1 MKQKQILFLV
11 ILFLSFSKNV
21 FSAENEKP
29 QENLTKEEK
38 ILTLEDCVSLAKEN
52 NLSIKVEQN
61 TLNDL
66 KRKNETS
73 WNSVSPS
80 IKGEASFLDDF
91 SKNTESFSVSGSLGL
106 TLSTNLY
113 STIKGAKLNYENG
126 LLTYNQAV
134 KQIEMSVWKTFYG
147 LIYKTEYLSF
157 QSQNLLT
164 AKKNYE
170 QNLEKFKNGKISEL
184 DVMTSRVNYEQ
195 KKPTVEEA
203 RIGLV
208 NDMELFKQIIGV
220 PFDEE
225 IKLSGSLDSFL
236 ELKNVKLPPKEN
248 PAPNVQAAQFA
259 LQIAENNLLADRFSA
274 YGPVISGSYKY
285 GQSLNID
292 NSLWNETNSLTVAVS
307 IPLDGYLPWS
317 QGAVAINSKKQA
329 VDSARLKLEDA
340 EKSIRVNTENALRK
354 INQIISM
361 LEVSKETVA
370 LAKKTYEMTE
380 TAYNYGK
387 TDFLTLQNAS
397 DNVLNAEVSL
407 KNQAK
412 TLMETLLDTEYLLG
426 LEFGTILKL
435 STE

>member
-1 MKQKQILFLV
+1 MKLKQILFLF
-11 ILFLSFSKNV
+11 ILFSVFSWNV
-21 FSAENEKP
+21 FSAENDELSK
-29 QENLTKEEK
+29 EK
-38 ILTLEDCVSLAKEN
+38 ILTLEECISLAKEN
-52 NLSIKVEQN
+52 NLSIKVHKN

-80 IKGEASFLDDF
+80 IKGDAAFQDDF
-91 SKNTESFSVSGSLGL
+91 TNKTESFAISGSLGL

-134 KQIEMSVWKTFYG
+134 KQIEMSVWKTFYD
-147 LIYKTEYLSF
+147 LIYKTEYFSF

-184 DVMTSRVNYEQ
+184 DVMSSRVSYEQ
-195 KKPTVEEA
+195 KKPVLEEA
-203 RIGLV
+203 RIDLT
-208 NDMELFKQIIGV
+208 NNLELFKNIIGV
-220 PFDEE
+220 DFDDE
-225 IKLSGSLDSFL
+225 IKLDGSLDFLL
-236 ELKNVKLPPKEN
+236 ELKDIKLPPKEN
-248 PAPNVQAAQFA
+248 PSPDVQAAKFA
-259 LQIAENNLLADRFSA
+259 VEIAENNLLAQRFSS
-274 YGPVISGSYKY
+274 YSPVITGTYKY
-285 GQSLNID
+285 GQTLNID
-292 NSLWNETNSLTVAVS
+292 NSLWNETSSLSVGVS
-307 IPLDGYLPWS
+307 IPLDSYLPWS
-317 QGAVAINSKKQA
+317 SSAVSINSKKESLE
-329 VDSARLKLEDA
+329 SAKLNLEDA
-340 EKSIRVNTENALRK
+340 ENSIRVNTENALRK

>member
-1 MKQKQILFLV
+1 MKLKQILFLF
-11 ILFLSFSKNV
+11 ILFSVFSWNV
-21 FSAENEKP
+21 FSAENGELSK
-29 QENLTKEEK
+29 EK
-38 ILTLEDCVSLAKEN
+38 ILTLEECISLAKEN
-52 NLSIKVEQN
+52 NLSIKVHKN

-80 IKGEASFLDDF
+80 IKGDAAFQDDF
-91 SKNTESFSVSGSLGL
+91 INKTESFAISGSLGL
-106 TLSTNLY
+106 TLSTYLY

-134 KQIEMSVWKTFYG
+134 KQIEMSVWKTFYD
-147 LIYKTEYLSF
+147 LIYKTEYFSF

-184 DVMTSRVNYEQ
+184 DVMSSRVSYEQ
-195 KKPTVEEA
+195 KKPVLEEA
-203 RIGLV
+203 RIDLT
-208 NDMELFKQIIGV
+208 NNLELFKNIIGV
-220 PFDEE
+220 DFDDE
-225 IKLSGSLDSFL
+225 IKLDGSLDFLL
-236 ELKNVKLPPKEN
+236 ELKDIKLPPKEN
-248 PAPNVQAAQFA
+248 PSPDVQAAKFA
-259 LQIAENNLLADRFSA
+259 VEIAENNLLAQRFSS
-274 YGPVISGSYKY
+274 YSPVITGTYKY
-285 GQSLNID
+285 GQALNID
-292 NSLWNETNSLTVAVS
+292 NSLWNETSSLSVGVS
-307 IPLDGYLPWS
+307 IPLDSYLPWS
-317 QGAVAINSKKQA
+317 SSAVSINSKKESLE
-329 VDSARLKLEDA
+329 SAKLNLEDA

>member
-1 MKQKQILFLV
+1 MKLKQILFLF
-11 ILFLSFSKNV
+11 ILFSWNV
-21 FSAENEKP
+21 FSAENDELSK
-29 QENLTKEEK
+29 EK
-38 ILTLEDCVSLAKEN
+38 ILTLEECISLAKEN
-52 NLSIKVEQN
+52 NLSIKVHKN

-80 IKGEASFLDDF
+80 IKGDAAFQDDF
-91 SKNTESFSVSGSLGL
+91 TNKTTESFSISGSLGL

-134 KQIEMSVWKTFYG
+134 KQIEMSVWKTFYD
-147 LIYKTEYLSF
+147 LIYKTEYFSF

-184 DVMTSRVNYEQ
+184 DVMSSRVSYEQ
-195 KKPTVEEA
+195 KKPVLEEA
-203 RIGLV
+203 RIDLT
-208 NDMELFKQIIGV
+208 NNLELFKNIIGV
-220 PFDEE
+220 DFDDE
-225 IKLSGSLDSFL
+225 IKLDGSLDFLL
-236 ELKNVKLPPKEN
+236 ELKDIKLPPKEN
-248 PAPNVQAAQFA
+248 PSPDVQAAKFA
-259 LQIAENNLLADRFSA
+259 VEIAENNLLAQRFSS
-274 YGPVISGSYKY
+274 YSPVITGTYKY
-285 GQSLNID
+285 GQTLNID
-292 NSLWNETNSLTVAVS
+292 NSLWNETSSLSVGVS
-307 IPLDGYLPWS
+307 IPLDSYLPWS
-317 QGAVAINSKKQA
+317 SSAVSINSKKESLE
-329 VDSARLKLEDA
+329 SAKLNLEDA

>member
-1 MKQKQILFLV
+1 MKLKQILFLF
-11 ILFLSFSKNV
+11 ILFSVFSWNV
-21 FSAENEKP
+21 FSAENGELSK
-29 QENLTKEEK
+29 EK
-38 ILTLEDCVSLAKEN
+38 ILTLEECISLAKEN
-52 NLSIKVEQN
+52 NLSIKVHKN

-80 IKGEASFLDDF
+80 IKGEAAFQDDF
-91 SKNTESFSVSGSLGL
+91 VNKTESFAISGSLGL

-126 LLTYNQAV
+126 LLTYNQAI
-134 KQIEMSVWKTFYG
+134 KQIEMSVWKTFYD
-147 LIYKTEYLSF
+147 LIYKTEYFSF

-184 DVMTSRVNYEQ
+184 DVMSSRVSYEQ
-195 KKPTVEEA
+195 KKPVLEEA
-203 RIGLV
+203 RIDLT
-208 NDMELFKQIIGV
+208 NNLELFKNIIGV
-220 PFDEE
+220 DFDDE
-225 IKLSGSLDSFL
+225 IKLDGSLDFLL
-236 ELKNVKLPPKEN
+236 ELKDIKLPPKEN
-248 PAPNVQAAQFA
+248 PSPDVQAAKFA
-259 LQIAENNLLADRFSA
+259 VEIAENNLLAQRFSS
-274 YGPVISGSYKY
+274 YSPVITGTYKY
-285 GQSLNID
+285 GQTLNID
-292 NSLWNETNSLTVAVS
+292 NSLWNETSSLSVGVS
-307 IPLDGYLPWS
+307 IPLDSYLPWS
-317 QGAVAINSKKQA
+317 SSAVSINSKKESLE
-329 VDSARLKLEDA
+329 SAKLNLEDA

>member
-1 MKQKQILFLV
+1 MKLKQILFLF
-11 ILFLSFSKNV
+11 ILFSIFSWNV
-21 FSAENEKP
+21 FSAENDELSK
-29 QENLTKEEK
+29 EK
-38 ILTLEDCVSLAKEN
+38 ILTLEECISLAKEN
-52 NLSIKVEQN
+52 NLSIKVQKN

-80 IKGEASFLDDF
+80 IKGDAAFQDDF
-91 SKNTESFSVSGSLGL
+91 TNKTESFAISGSLGL

-134 KQIEMSVWKTFYG
+134 KQIEMSVWKTFYD
-147 LIYKTEYLSF
+147 LIYKTEYFSF

-184 DVMTSRVNYEQ
+184 DVMSSRVSYEQ
-195 KKPTVEEA
+195 KKPVLEEA
-203 RIGLV
+203 RIDLT
-208 NDMELFKQIIGV
+208 NNLELFKNIIGV
-220 PFDEE
+220 DFDDE
-225 IKLSGSLDSFL
+225 IKLDGSLDFLL
-236 ELKNVKLPPKEN
+236 ELKDIKLPPKEN
-248 PAPNVQAAQFA
+248 PSPDVQAAKFA
-259 LQIAENNLLADRFSA
+259 VEIAENNLLAQRFSS
-274 YGPVISGSYKY
+274 YSPVITGTYKY
-285 GQSLNID
+285 GQTLNID
-292 NSLWNETNSLTVAVS
+292 NSLWNETSFLSVGVS
-307 IPLDGYLPWS
+307 IPLDSYLPWS
-317 QGAVAINSKKQA
+317 SSAVSINSKKESLE
-329 VDSARLKLEDA
+329 SAKLNLEDA

>member
-1 MKQKQILFLV
+1 MKLKQILFLF
-11 ILFLSFSKNV
+11 ILFSVFSWNV
-21 FSAENEKP
+21 FSAENDELSK
-29 QENLTKEEK
+29 EK
-38 ILTLEDCVSLAKEN
+38 ILTLEECISLAKEN
-52 NLSIKVEQN
+52 NLSIKVQKN

-80 IKGEASFLDDF
+80 IKGDAAFQDDF
-91 SKNTESFSVSGSLGL
+91 INKTESFAILGSLGL

-134 KQIEMSVWKTFYG
+134 KQIEMSVWKTFYD
-147 LIYKTEYLSF
+147 LIYKTEYFSF

-184 DVMTSRVNYEQ
+184 DVMSSRVSYEQ
-195 KKPTVEEA
+195 KKPVLEEA
-203 RIGLV
+203 RIDLT
-208 NDMELFKQIIGV
+208 NNLELFKNIIGV
-220 PFDEE
+220 DFDDE
-225 IKLSGSLDSFL
+225 IKLDGSLDFLL
-236 ELKNVKLPPKEN
+236 ELKDIKLPLKEN
-248 PAPNVQAAQFA
+248 PSPDVQAAKFA
-259 LQIAENNLLADRFSA
+259 VEIAENNLLAQRFSS
-274 YGPVISGSYKY
+274 YSPVITGTYKY
-285 GQSLNID
+285 GQALNID
-292 NSLWNETNSLTVAVS
+292 NSLWNETSSLSVGVS
-307 IPLDGYLPWS
+307 IPLDSYLPWS
-317 QGAVAINSKKQA
+317 SSAVSINSKKESLE
-329 VDSARLKLEDA
+329 SAKLNLEDA

>member
-1 MKQKQILFLV
+1 MKLKQILFLF
-11 ILFLSFSKNV
+11 ILFSVFSWNV
-21 FSAENEKP
+21 FSAENDELSK
-29 QENLTKEEK
+29 EK
-38 ILTLEDCVSLAKEN
+38 ILTLEECISLAKEN
-52 NLSIKVEQN
+52 NLSIKVQKN

-80 IKGEASFLDDF
+80 IKGDAAFQDDF
-91 SKNTESFSVSGSLGL
+91 VNKTESFAISGSLGL

-134 KQIEMSVWKTFYG
+134 KQIEMSVWKTFYD
-147 LIYKTEYLSF
+147 LIYKTEYFSF

-184 DVMTSRVNYEQ
+184 DVMSSRVSYEQ
-195 KKPTVEEA
+195 KKPVLEEA
-203 RIGLV
+203 RIDLT
-208 NDMELFKQIIGV
+208 NNLELFKNIIGV
-220 PFDEE
+220 DFDDE
-225 IKLSGSLDSFL
+225 IKLDGSLDFLL
-236 ELKNVKLPPKEN
+236 ELKDIKLPPKEN
-248 PAPNVQAAQFA
+248 PSPDVQAAKFA
-259 LQIAENNLLADRFSA
+259 VEIAENNLLAQRFSS
-274 YGPVISGSYKY
+274 YSPVITGTYKY
-285 GQSLNID
+285 GQALNID
-292 NSLWNETNSLTVAVS
+292 NSLWNETSSLSVGVS
-307 IPLDGYLPWS
+307 IPLDSYLPWS
-317 QGAVAINSKKQA
+317 SSAVSINSKKESLE
-329 VDSARLKLEDA
+329 SAKLNLEDA

>member
-1 MKQKQILFLV
+1 MKLKQILFLF
-11 ILFLSFSKNV
+11 ILFSVFSWNV
-21 FSAENEKP
+21 FSAENGELSK
-29 QENLTKEEK
+29 EK
-38 ILTLEDCVSLAKEN
+38 ILTLEECISLAKEN
-52 NLSIKVEQN
+52 NLSIKVQQN

-80 IKGEASFLDDF
+80 IKGEASFQDDF
-91 SKNTESFSVSGSLGL
+91 TNKTTESFSISGSLGL

-113 STIKGAKLNYENG
+113 STIKGANLNYENG

-134 KQIEMSVWKTFYG
+134 KQIEMSVWKTFYD
-147 LIYKTEYLSF
+147 LIYKTEYFSF

-184 DVMTSRVNYEQ
+184 DVMSSRVSYEQ
-195 KKPTVEEA
+195 KKPVLEEA
-203 RIGLV
+203 RIDLT
-208 NDMELFKQIIGV
+208 NNLELFKNIIGV
-220 PFDEE
+220 DFDDE
-225 IKLSGSLDSFL
+225 IKLDGSLDFLL
-236 ELKNVKLPPKEN
+236 ELKDIKLPPKEN
-248 PAPNVQAAQFA
+248 PSPDVQAAKFA
-259 LQIAENNLLADRFSA
+259 VEIAENNLLAQRFSS
-274 YGPVISGSYKY
+274 YSPVITGTYKY
-285 GQSLNID
+285 GQTLNID
-292 NSLWNETNSLTVAVS
+292 NSLWNETSSLSVGVS
-307 IPLDGYLPWS
+307 IPLDSYLPWS
-317 QGAVAINSKKQA
+317 SSAVSINSKKESLE
-329 VDSARLKLEDA
+329 SAKLNLEDA
-340 EKSIRVNTENALRK
+340 ENSIRVNTENALRK

>member
-1 MKQKQILFLV
+1 MKLNQILFLF
-11 ILFLSFSKNV
+11 ILFSVFSWNV
-21 FSAENEKP
+21 FSAENGELSK
-29 QENLTKEEK
+29 EK
-38 ILTLEDCVSLAKEN
+38 ILTLEECISLAKEN
-52 NLSIKVEQN
+52 NLSIKVQKN

-80 IKGEASFLDDF
+80 IKGDAAFQDDF
-91 SKNTESFSVSGSLGL
+91 TNKTESFSISGSLGL

-134 KQIEMSVWKTFYG
+134 KQIEMSVWKTFYD
-147 LIYKTEYLSF
+147 LIYKTEYFSF

-184 DVMTSRVNYEQ
+184 DVMSSRVSYEQ
-195 KKPTVEEA
+195 KKPVLEEA
-203 RIGLV
+203 RIDLT
-208 NDMELFKQIIGV
+208 NNLELFKNIIGV
-220 PFDEE
+220 DFDDE
-225 IKLSGSLDSFL
+225 IKLDGSLDFLL
-236 ELKNVKLPPKEN
+236 ELKDIKLPPKEN
-248 PAPNVQAAQFA
+248 PSPDVQAAKFA
-259 LQIAENNLLADRFSA
+259 VEIAENNLLAQRFSS
-274 YGPVISGSYKY
+274 YSPVITGTYKY
-285 GQSLNID
+285 GQTLNID
-292 NSLWNETNSLTVAVS
+292 NSLWNETSSLSVGVS
-307 IPLDGYLPWS
+307 IPLDSYLPWS
-317 QGAVAINSKKQA
+317 SSAVSINSKKESLE
-329 VDSARLKLEDA
+329 SAKLNLEDA

>member
-1 MKQKQILFLV
+1 MKLKQILFLF
-11 ILFLSFSKNV
+11 ILFSVFSWNV
-21 FSAENEKP
+21 FSAENDELSK
-29 QENLTKEEK
+29 EK
-38 ILTLEDCVSLAKEN
+38 ILTLEECISLAKEN
-52 NLSIKVEQN
+52 NLSIKVHKN

-80 IKGEASFLDDF
+80 IKGDAAFQDDF
-91 SKNTESFSVSGSLGL
+91 TNKTESFSISGSLGL

-134 KQIEMSVWKTFYG
+134 KQIEMSVWKTFYD
-147 LIYKTEYLSF
+147 LIYKTEYFSF

-170 QNLEKFKNGKISEL
+170 QNFEKFKNGKISEL
-184 DVMTSRVNYEQ
+184 DVMSSRVSYEQ
-195 KKPTVEEA
+195 KKPVLEEA
-203 RIGLV
+203 RIDLT
-208 NDMELFKQIIGV
+208 NNLELFKNIIGV
-220 PFDEE
+220 DFDDE
-225 IKLSGSLDSFL
+225 IKLDGSLDFLL
-236 ELKNVKLPPKEN
+236 ELKDIKLPPKEK
-248 PAPNVQAAQFA
+248 PSPDVQAAKFA
-259 LQIAENNLLADRFSA
+259 VEIAENNLLAQRFSS
-274 YGPVISGSYKY
+274 YSPVITGTYKY
-285 GQSLNID
+285 GQTLNID
-292 NSLWNETNSLTVAVS
+292 NSLWNETSSLSVGVS
-307 IPLDGYLPWS
+307 IPLDSYLPWS
-317 QGAVAINSKKQA
+317 SSAVSINSKKESLE
-329 VDSARLKLEDA
+329 SAKLNLEDA

>member
-1 MKQKQILFLV
+1 MKLKQILFLF
-11 ILFLSFSKNV
+11 ILFSVFSWNV
-21 FSAENEKP
+21 FSAENDELSK
-29 QENLTKEEK
+29 EK
-38 ILTLEDCVSLAKEN
+38 ILTLEECISLAKEN
-52 NLSIKVEQN
+52 NLSIKVQKN

-80 IKGEASFLDDF
+80 IKGDAAFQDDF
-91 SKNTESFSVSGSLGL
+91 NKTESFAISGSLGL

-134 KQIEMSVWKTFYG
+134 KQIEMSVWKTFYD
-147 LIYKTEYLSF
+147 LIYKTEYFSF

-184 DVMTSRVNYEQ
+184 DVMSSRVSYEQ
-195 KKPTVEEA
+195 KKPVLEEA
-203 RIGLV
+203 RIDLT
-208 NDMELFKQIIGV
+208 NNLELFKNIIGV
-220 PFDEE
+220 DFDDE
-225 IKLSGSLDSFL
+225 IKLDGSLDFLL
-236 ELKNVKLPPKEN
+236 ELKDIKLPPKEN
-248 PAPNVQAAQFA
+248 PSPDVQAAKFA
-259 LQIAENNLLADRFSA
+259 VEIAENNLLAQRFSS
-274 YGPVISGSYKY
+274 YSPVITGTYKY
-285 GQSLNID
+285 GQTLNID
-292 NSLWNETNSLTVAVS
+292 NSLWNETSSLSVGVS
-307 IPLDGYLPWS
+307 IPLDSYLPWS
-317 QGAVAINSKKQA
+317 SSAVSINSKKESLE
-329 VDSARLKLEDA
+329 SAKLNLEDV

>member
-1 MKQKQILFLV
+1 MKLKQILFLF
-11 ILFLSFSKNV
+11 ILFSVFSWNV
-21 FSAENEKP
+21 FSAENDELSK
-29 QENLTKEEK
+29 EK
-38 ILTLEDCVSLAKEN
+38 ILTLEECISLAKEN
-52 NLSIKVEQN
+52 NLSIKVHKN

-80 IKGEASFLDDF
+80 IKGDAAFQDDF
-91 SKNTESFSVSGSLGL
+91 TNKTTESFSISGSLGL

-134 KQIEMSVWKTFYG
+134 KQIEMSVWKTFYD
-147 LIYKTEYLSF
+147 LIYKTEYFSF

-184 DVMTSRVNYEQ
+184 DVMSSRVSYEQ
-195 KKPTVEEA
+195 KKPVLEEA
-203 RIGLV
+203 RIDLT
-208 NDMELFKQIIGV
+208 NNLELFKNIIGV
-220 PFDEE
+220 DFDDE
-225 IKLSGSLDSFL
+225 IKLDGSLDFLL
-236 ELKNVKLPPKEN
+236 ELKDIKLPPKEN
-248 PAPNVQAAQFA
+248 PSPDVQAAKFA
-259 LQIAENNLLADRFSA
+259 VEIAENNLLAQRFSS
-274 YGPVISGSYKY
+274 YSPVITGTYKY
-285 GQSLNID
+285 GQTLNID
-292 NSLWNETNSLTVAVS
+292 NSLWNETSSLSVGVS
-307 IPLDGYLPWS
+307 IPLDSYLPWS
-317 QGAVAINSKKQA
+317 SSAVSINSKKESLE
-329 VDSARLKLEDA
+329 SAKLNLEDA

-387 TDFLTLQNAS
+387 TDFLTLQYAS

>member
-1 MKQKQILFLV
+1 MKLKQILFLF
-11 ILFLSFSKNV
+11 ILFSVFSWNV
-21 FSAENEKP
+21 FSAENDELSK
-29 QENLTKEEK
+29 EK
-38 ILTLEDCVSLAKEN
+38 ILTLEECISLAKEN
-52 NLSIKVEQN
+52 NLSIKVQKN

-80 IKGEASFLDDF
+80 IKGDAAFQDDF
-91 SKNTESFSVSGSLGL
+91 VNKTESFAISGSLGL

-134 KQIEMSVWKTFYG
+134 KQIEMSVWKTFYD
-147 LIYKTEYLSF
+147 LIYKTEYFSF

-184 DVMTSRVNYEQ
+184 DVMSSRVSYEQ
-195 KKPTVEEA
+195 KKPVLEEA
-203 RIGLV
+203 RIDLT
-208 NDMELFKQIIGV
+208 NNLELFKNIIGV
-220 PFDEE
+220 DFDDE
-225 IKLSGSLDSFL
+225 IKLDGSLDFLL
-236 ELKNVKLPPKEN
+236 ELKDIKLPPKEN
-248 PAPNVQAAQFA
+248 PSPDVQAAKFA
-259 LQIAENNLLADRFSA
+259 VEIAENNLLAQRFSS
-274 YGPVISGSYKY
+274 YSPVITGTYKY
-285 GQSLNID
+285 GQTLNID
-292 NSLWNETNSLTVAVS
+292 NSLWNETSSLSVGVS
-307 IPLDGYLPWS
+307 IPLDSYLPWS
-317 QGAVAINSKKQA
+317 SSAVSINSKKESLE
-329 VDSARLKLEDA
+329 SAKLNLEDA

>member
-1 MKQKQILFLV
+1 MKLKQILFLF
-11 ILFLSFSKNV
+11 ILFSVFSWNV
-21 FSAENEKP
+21 FSAENGELSK
-29 QENLTKEEK
+29 EK
-38 ILTLEDCVSLAKEN
+38 ILTLEECISLAKEN
-52 NLSIKVEQN
+52 NLSIKVQKN

-80 IKGEASFLDDF
+80 IKGEAAFQDDF
-91 SKNTESFSVSGSLGL
+91 VNKTESFAISGSLGL

-134 KQIEMSVWKTFYG
+134 KQIEMSVWKTFYD
-147 LIYKTEYLSF
+147 LIYKTEYFSF

-184 DVMTSRVNYEQ
+184 DVMSSRVSYEQ
-195 KKPTVEEA
+195 KKPVLEEA
-203 RIGLV
+203 RIDLT
-208 NDMELFKQIIGV
+208 NNLELFKNIIGV
-220 PFDEE
+220 DFDDE
-225 IKLSGSLDSFL
+225 IKLDGSLDFLL
-236 ELKNVKLPPKEN
+236 ELKDIKLPPKEN
-248 PAPNVQAAQFA
+248 PSPDVQAAKFA
-259 LQIAENNLLADRFSA
+259 VEIAENNLLAQRFSS
-274 YGPVISGSYKY
+274 YSPVITGTYKY
-285 GQSLNID
+285 AQTLNID
-292 NSLWNETNSLTVAVS
+292 NSLWNETSSLSVGVS
-307 IPLDGYLPWS
+307 IPLDSYLPWS
-317 QGAVAINSKKQA
+317 SSAVSINSKKESLE
-329 VDSARLKLEDA
+329 SAKLNLEDA

>member
-1 MKQKQILFLV
+1 MKLKQILFLF
-11 ILFLSFSKNV
+11 ILFSVFSWNV
-21 FSAENEKP
+21 FSAENGELSK
-29 QENLTKEEK
+29 EK
-38 ILTLEDCVSLAKEN
+38 ILTLEECISLAKEN
-52 NLSIKVEQN
+52 NLSIKVHKN

-80 IKGEASFLDDF
+80 IKGDAAFQDDF
-91 SKNTESFSVSGSLGL
+91 INKTESFAISGSLGL
-106 TLSTNLY
+106 MLSTNLY

-134 KQIEMSVWKTFYG
+134 KQIEMSVWKTFYD
-147 LIYKTEYLSF
+147 LIYKTEYFSF

-184 DVMTSRVNYEQ
+184 DVMSSRVSYEQ
-195 KKPTVEEA
+195 KKPVLEEA
-203 RIGLV
+203 RIDLT
-208 NDMELFKQIIGV
+208 NNLELFKNIIGV
-220 PFDEE
+220 DFDDE
-225 IKLSGSLDSFL
+225 IKLDGSLDFLL
-236 ELKNVKLPPKEN
+236 ELKDIKLPPKEN
-248 PAPNVQAAQFA
+248 PSPDVQAAKFA
-259 LQIAENNLLADRFSA
+259 VEIAENNLLAQRFSS
-274 YGPVISGSYKY
+274 YSPVITGTYKY
-285 GQSLNID
+285 GQALNID
-292 NSLWNETNSLTVAVS
+292 NSLWNETSSLSVGVS
-307 IPLDGYLPWS
+307 IPLDSYLPWS
-317 QGAVAINSKKQA
+317 SSAVSINSKKESLE
-329 VDSARLKLEDA
+329 SAKLNLEDA
-340 EKSIRVNTENALRK
+340 ENSIRVNTENALRK

>member
-1 MKQKQILFLV
+1 MKLKQILFLF
-11 ILFLSFSKNV
+11 ILFSVFSWNV
-21 FSAENEKP
+21 FSAENDELSK
-29 QENLTKEEK
+29 EK
-38 ILTLEDCVSLAKEN
+38 ILTLEECISLAKEN
-52 NLSIKVEQN
+52 NLSIKVHKN

-80 IKGEASFLDDF
+80 IKGDAAFQDDF
-91 SKNTESFSVSGSLGL
+91 VNKTESFSISGSLGL

-134 KQIEMSVWKTFYG
+134 KQIEMSVWKTFYD
-147 LIYKTEYLSF
+147 LIYKTEYFSF

-164 AKKNYE
+164 TKKNYE

-184 DVMTSRVNYEQ
+184 DVMSSRVSYEQ
-195 KKPTVEEA
+195 KKPVLEEA
-203 RIGLV
+203 RIDLT
-208 NDMELFKQIIGV
+208 NNLELFKNIIGV
-220 PFDEE
+220 DFDDE
-225 IKLSGSLDSFL
+225 IKLDGSLDFLL
-236 ELKNVKLPPKEN
+236 ELKDIKLPPKEN
-248 PAPNVQAAQFA
+248 PSPDVQAAKFA
-259 LQIAENNLLADRFSA
+259 VEIAENNLLAQRFSS
-274 YGPVISGSYKY
+274 YSPVITGTYKY
-285 GQSLNID
+285 GQALNID
-292 NSLWNETNSLTVAVS
+292 NSLWNETSSLSVGVS
-307 IPLDGYLPWS
+307 IPLDSYLPWS
-317 QGAVAINSKKQA
+317 SSAVSINSKKESLE
-329 VDSARLKLEDA
+329 SAKLNLEDA
-340 EKSIRVNTENALRK
+340 ENSIRVNTENALRK

>member
-1 MKQKQILFLV
+1 MKLKQILFLF
-11 ILFLSFSKNV
+11 ILFSVFSWNV
-21 FSAENEKP
+21 FSAENGELSK
-29 QENLTKEEK
+29 EK
-38 ILTLEDCVSLAKEN
+38 ILTLEECISLAKEN
-52 NLSIKVEQN
+52 NLSIKVQKN

-80 IKGEASFLDDF
+80 IKGDAAFQDDF
-91 SKNTESFSVSGSLGL
+91 TNKTTESFSISGSLGL

-134 KQIEMSVWKTFYG
+134 KQIEMSVWKTFYD
-147 LIYKTEYLSF
+147 LIYKTEYFSF

-184 DVMTSRVNYEQ
+184 DVMSSRVSYEQ
-195 KKPTVEEA
+195 KKPVLEEA
-203 RIGLV
+203 RIDLT
-208 NDMELFKQIIGV
+208 NNLELFKNIIGV
-220 PFDEE
+220 DFDDE
-225 IKLSGSLDSFL
+225 IKLDGSLDFLL
-236 ELKNVKLPPKEN
+236 ELKDIKLPPKEN
-248 PAPNVQAAQFA
+248 PSPDVQAAKFA
-259 LQIAENNLLADRFSA
+259 VEIAENNLLAQRFSS
-274 YGPVISGSYKY
+274 YSPVITGTYKY
-285 GQSLNID
+285 GQALNID
-292 NSLWNETNSLTVAVS
+292 NSLWNETSSLSVGVS
-307 IPLDGYLPWS
+307 IPLDSYLPWS
-317 QGAVAINSKKQA
+317 SNAVSINSKKESLE
-329 VDSARLKLEDA
+329 SAKLNLEDA

>member
-1 MKQKQILFLV
+1 MKLKQILFLF
-11 ILFLSFSKNV
+11 ILFSVFSWNV
-21 FSAENEKP
+21 FSAENGELSK
-29 QENLTKEEK
+29 EK
-38 ILTLEDCVSLAKEN
+38 ILTLEECISLAKEN
-52 NLSIKVEQN
+52 NLSIKVQKN

-80 IKGEASFLDDF
+80 IKGEAAFQDDF
-91 SKNTESFSVSGSLGL
+91 VNKTESFAISGSLGL

-134 KQIEMSVWKTFYG
+134 KQIEMSVWKTFYD
-147 LIYKTEYLSF
+147 LIYKTEYFSF

-184 DVMTSRVNYEQ
+184 DVMSSRVSYEQ
-195 KKPTVEEA
+195 KKPVLEEA
-203 RIGLV
+203 RIDLT
-208 NDMELFKQIIGV
+208 NNLELFKNIIGV
-220 PFDEE
+220 DFDDE
-225 IKLSGSLDSFL
+225 IKLDGSLDFLL
-236 ELKNVKLPPKEN
+236 ELKDIKLPPKEN
-248 PAPNVQAAQFA
+248 PSPDVQAAKFA
-259 LQIAENNLLADRFSA
+259 VEIAENNLLAQRFSS
-274 YGPVISGSYKY
+274 YSPVITGTYKY
-285 GQSLNID
+285 GQTLNID
-292 NSLWNETNSLTVAVS
+292 NSLWNETSSLSVGVS
-307 IPLDGYLPWS
+307 IPLDSYLPWS
-317 QGAVAINSKKQA
+317 SSAVSINSKKESLE
-329 VDSARLKLEDA
+329 SAKLNLEDA

>member
-1 MKQKQILFLV
+1 MKLKQILFLF
-11 ILFLSFSKNV
+11 ILFSVFSWNV
-21 FSAENEKP
+21 FSAENGELSK
-29 QENLTKEEK
+29 EK
-38 ILTLEDCVSLAKEN
+38 ILTLEECISLAKEN
-52 NLSIKVEQN
+52 NLSIKVQKN

-73 WNSVSPS
+73 WNSISPS
-80 IKGEASFLDDF
+80 IKGEAAFQDDF
-91 SKNTESFSVSGSLGL
+91 VNTTESFAISGSLGL

-134 KQIEMSVWKTFYG
+134 KQIEMSVWKTFYD
-147 LIYKTEYLSF
+147 LIYKTEYFSF

-184 DVMTSRVNYEQ
+184 DVMSSRVSYEQ
-195 KKPTVEEA
+195 KKPVLEEA
-203 RIGLV
+203 RIDLT
-208 NDMELFKQIIGV
+208 NNLELFKNIIGV
-220 PFDEE
+220 DFDDE
-225 IKLSGSLDSFL
+225 IKLDGSLDFLL
-236 ELKNVKLPPKEN
+236 ELKDIKLPPKEN
-248 PAPNVQAAQFA
+248 PSPDVQAAKFA
-259 LQIAENNLLADRFSA
+259 VEIAENNLLAQRFSS
-274 YGPVISGSYKY
+274 YSPVITGTYKY
-285 GQSLNID
+285 GQTLNID
-292 NSLWNETNSLTVAVS
+292 NSLWNETSSLSVGVS
-307 IPLDGYLPWS
+307 IPLDSYLPWS
-317 QGAVAINSKKQA
+317 SSAVSINSKKESLE
-329 VDSARLKLEDA
+329 SAKLNLEDA

>member
-1 MKQKQILFLV
+1 MKLKQILFLF
-11 ILFLSFSKNV
+11 ILFSVFSWNV
-21 FSAENEKP
+21 FSAENDELSK
-29 QENLTKEEK
+29 EK
-38 ILTLEDCVSLAKEN
+38 ILTLEECISLAKEN
-52 NLSIKVEQN
+52 NLSIKVQKN

-80 IKGEASFLDDF
+80 IKGDAAFQDDF
-91 SKNTESFSVSGSLGL
+91 VNKTESFAISGSLGL

-134 KQIEMSVWKTFYG
+134 KQIEMSVWKTFYD
-147 LIYKTEYLSF
+147 LIYKTEYFSF

-184 DVMTSRVNYEQ
+184 DVMSSRVSYEQ
-195 KKPTVEEA
+195 KKPVLEEA
-203 RIGLV
+203 RIDLT
-208 NDMELFKQIIGV
+208 NNLELFKNIIGV
-220 PFDEE
+220 DFDDE
-225 IKLSGSLDSFL
+225 IKLDGSLDFLL
-236 ELKNVKLPPKEN
+236 ELKDIKLPPKEN
-248 PAPNVQAAQFA
+248 PSPDVQAAKFA
-259 LQIAENNLLADRFSA
+259 VEIAENNLLAQRFSS
-274 YGPVISGSYKY
+274 YSPVITGTYKY
-285 GQSLNID
+285 GQALNID
-292 NSLWNETNSLTVAVS
+292 NSLWNETSSLSVGVS
-307 IPLDGYLPWS
+307 IPLDSYLPWS
-317 QGAVAINSKKQA
+317 SNAVSINSKKESLE
-329 VDSARLKLEDA
+329 SAKLNLEDA

>member
-1 MKQKQILFLV
+1 MKLKQILFLF
-11 ILFLSFSKNV
+11 ILFSVFSWNV
-21 FSAENEKP
+21 FSAENDELSK
-29 QENLTKEEK
+29 EK
-38 ILTLEDCVSLAKEN
+38 ILTLEECISLAKEN
-52 NLSIKVEQN
+52 NLSIKVHKN

-80 IKGEASFLDDF
+80 IKGDAAFQDDF
-91 SKNTESFSVSGSLGL
+91 INKTESFAISGSLGL

-134 KQIEMSVWKTFYG
+134 KQIEMSVWKTFYD
-147 LIYKTEYLSF
+147 LIYKTEYFSF

-184 DVMTSRVNYEQ
+184 DVMSSRVSYEQ
-195 KKPTVEEA
+195 KKPVLEEA
-203 RIGLV
+203 RIDLT
-208 NDMELFKQIIGV
+208 NNLELFKNIIGV
-220 PFDEE
+220 DFDDE
-225 IKLSGSLDSFL
+225 IKLDGSLDFLL
-236 ELKNVKLPPKEN
+236 ELKDIKLPPKEN
-248 PAPNVQAAQFA
+248 PSPDVQAAKFA
-259 LQIAENNLLADRFSA
+259 VEIAENNLLAQRFSS
-274 YGPVISGSYKY
+274 YSPVITGTYKY
-285 GQSLNID
+285 GQALNID
-292 NSLWNETNSLTVAVS
+292 NSLWNETSSLSVGVS
-307 IPLDGYLPWS
+307 IPLDSYLPWS
-317 QGAVAINSKKQA
+317 SSAVSINSKKESLE
-329 VDSARLKLEDA
+329 SAKLNLEDA

>member
-1 MKQKQILFLV
+1 MKLKQILFLF
-11 ILFLSFSKNV
+11 ILFSVFSWNI
-21 FSAENEKP
+21 FSAENGELSK
-29 QENLTKEEK
+29 EK
-38 ILTLEDCVSLAKEN
+38 ILTLEECISLAKEN
-52 NLSIKVEQN
+52 NLSIKVHKN

-80 IKGEASFLDDF
+80 IKGDAAFQDDF
-91 SKNTESFSVSGSLGL
+91 TNKTTESFSISGSLGL

-134 KQIEMSVWKTFYG
+134 KQIEMSVWKTFYD
-147 LIYKTEYLSF
+147 LIYKTEYFSF

-184 DVMTSRVNYEQ
+184 DVMSSRVSYEQ
-195 KKPTVEEA
+195 KKPVLEEA
-203 RIGLV
+203 RIDLT
-208 NDMELFKQIIGV
+208 NNLELFKNIIGV
-220 PFDEE
+220 DFDDE
-225 IKLSGSLDSFL
+225 IKLDGSLDFLL
-236 ELKNVKLPPKEN
+236 ELKDIKLPPKEN
-248 PAPNVQAAQFA
+248 PSPDVQAAKFA
-259 LQIAENNLLADRFSA
+259 VEIAENNLLAQRFSS
-274 YGPVISGSYKY
+274 YSPVITGTYKY
-285 GQSLNID
+285 GQTLNID
-292 NSLWNETNSLTVAVS
+292 NSLWNETSSLSVGVS
-307 IPLDGYLPWS
+307 IPLDSYLPWS
-317 QGAVAINSKKQA
+317 SSAVSINSKKKSLE
-329 VDSARLKLEDA
+329 SAKLNLEDA
-340 EKSIRVNTENALRK
+340 ENSIRVNTENALRK

>member
-1 MKQKQILFLV
+1 MKLKQILFLF
-11 ILFLSFSKNV
+11 ILFSVFSWNV
-21 FSAENEKP
+21 FSAENGELSK
-29 QENLTKEEK
+29 EK
-38 ILTLEDCVSLAKEN
+38 ILTLEECISLAKEN
-52 NLSIKVEQN
+52 NLSIKVQKN

-80 IKGEASFLDDF
+80 IKGDAAFQDDF
-91 SKNTESFSVSGSLGL
+91 TNKTESFSISGSLGL

-134 KQIEMSVWKTFYG
+134 KQIEMSVWKTFYD
-147 LIYKTEYLSF
+147 LIYKTEYFSF

-184 DVMTSRVNYEQ
+184 DVMSSRVSYEQ
-195 KKPTVEEA
+195 KKPVLEEA
-203 RIGLV
+203 RIDLT
-208 NDMELFKQIIGV
+208 NNLELFKNIIGV
-220 PFDEE
+220 DFDDE
-225 IKLSGSLDSFL
+225 IKLDGSLDFLL
-236 ELKNVKLPPKEN
+236 ELKDIKLPPKEN
-248 PAPNVQAAQFA
+248 PSPDVQAAKFA
-259 LQIAENNLLADRFSA
+259 VEIAENNLLAQRFSS
-274 YGPVISGSYKY
+274 YSPVITGTYKY
-285 GQSLNID
+285 GQALNID
-292 NSLWNETNSLTVAVS
+292 NSLWNETSSLSVGVS
-307 IPLDGYLPWS
+307 IPLDSYLPWS
-317 QGAVAINSKKQA
+317 SSAVSINSKKESLE
-329 VDSARLKLEDA
+329 SAKLNLEDA

>member
-1 MKQKQILFLV
+1 MKLKQILFLF
-11 ILFLSFSKNV
+11 ILFSVFSWNV
-21 FSAENEKP
+21 FSAENGELSK
-29 QENLTKEEK
+29 EK
-38 ILTLEDCVSLAKEN
+38 ILTLEECISLAKEN
-52 NLSIKVEQN
+52 NLSIKVQKN

-80 IKGEASFLDDF
+80 IKGDAAFQDDF
-91 SKNTESFSVSGSLGL
+91 TNKTESFSISGSLGL

-134 KQIEMSVWKTFYG
+134 KQIEMSVWKTFYD
-147 LIYKTEYLSF
+147 LIYKTEYFSF

-184 DVMTSRVNYEQ
+184 DVMSSRVSYEQ
-195 KKPTVEEA
+195 KKPVLEEA
-203 RIGLV
+203 RIDLT
-208 NDMELFKQIIGV
+208 NNLELFKNIIGV
-220 PFDEE
+220 DFDDE
-225 IKLSGSLDSFL
+225 IKLDGSLDFLL
-236 ELKNVKLPPKEN
+236 ELKDIKLPPKEN
-248 PAPNVQAAQFA
+248 PSPDVQAAKFA
-259 LQIAENNLLADRFSA
+259 VEIAENNLLAQRFSS
-274 YGPVISGSYKY
+274 YSPVITGTYKY
-285 GQSLNID
+285 GQALNID
-292 NSLWNETNSLTVAVS
+292 NSLWNETSSLSVGVS
-307 IPLDGYLPWS
+307 IPLDSYLPWS
-317 QGAVAINSKKQA
+317 SSAVSINSKKESLE
-329 VDSARLKLEDA
+329 SAKLNLEDA
-340 EKSIRVNTENALRK
+340 ENSIRVNTENALRK

>member
-1 MKQKQILFLV
+1 MKLKQILFLF
-11 ILFLSFSKNV
+11 ILFSVFSWNV
-21 FSAENEKP
+21 FSAENGELSK
-29 QENLTKEEK
+29 EK
-38 ILTLEDCVSLAKEN
+38 ILTLEECISLAKEN
-52 NLSIKVEQN
+52 NLSIKVQKN

-80 IKGEASFLDDF
+80 IKGDAMFQDDF
-91 SKNTESFSVSGSLGL
+91 INKTESFAISGSLGL

-113 STIKGAKLNYENG
+113 SSIKGAKLNYENG

-134 KQIEMSVWKTFYG
+134 KQIEMSVWKTFYD
-147 LIYKTEYLSF
+147 LIYKTEYFSF

-184 DVMTSRVNYEQ
+184 DVMSSRVSYEQ
-195 KKPTVEEA
+195 KKPVLEEA
-203 RIGLV
+203 RIDLT
-208 NDMELFKQIIGV
+208 NNLELFKNIIGV
-220 PFDEE
+220 DFDDE
-225 IKLSGSLDSFL
+225 IKLDGSLDFLL
-236 ELKNVKLPPKEN
+236 ELKDIKLPPKEN
-248 PAPNVQAAQFA
+248 PSPDVQAAKFA
-259 LQIAENNLLADRFSA
+259 VEIAENNLLAQRFSS
-274 YGPVISGSYKY
+274 YSPVITGTYKY
-285 GQSLNID
+285 GQTLNID
-292 NSLWNETNSLTVAVS
+292 NSLWNETSSLSVGVS
-307 IPLDGYLPWS
+307 IPLDSYLPWS
-317 QGAVAINSKKQA
+317 SSAVSINSKKESLE
-329 VDSARLKLEDA
+329 SAKLNLEDA
-340 EKSIRVNTENALRK
+340 ENSIRVNTENALRK

>member
-1 MKQKQILFLV
+1 MKLKQILFLF
-11 ILFLSFSKNV
+11 ILFSVFSWNV
-21 FSAENEKP
+21 FSAENDELSK
-29 QENLTKEEK
+29 EK
-38 ILTLEDCVSLAKEN
+38 ILTLEECISLAKEN
-52 NLSIKVEQN
+52 NLSIKVQKN

-80 IKGEASFLDDF
+80 IKGDAAFQDDF
-91 SKNTESFSVSGSLGL
+91 TNKTESFAISGSLGL

-134 KQIEMSVWKTFYG
+134 KQIEMSVWKTFYD
-147 LIYKTEYLSF
+147 LIYKTEYFSF

-184 DVMTSRVNYEQ
+184 DVMSSRVSYEQ
-195 KKPTVEEA
+195 KKPVLEEA
-203 RIGLV
+203 RIDLT
-208 NDMELFKQIIGV
+208 NNLELFKNIIGV
-220 PFDEE
+220 DFDDE
-225 IKLSGSLDSFL
+225 IKLDGSLDFLL
-236 ELKNVKLPPKEN
+236 ELKDIKLPPKEN
-248 PAPNVQAAQFA
+248 PSPDVQAAKFA
-259 LQIAENNLLADRFSA
+259 VEIAENNLLAQCFSS
-274 YGPVISGSYKY
+274 YSPVITGTYKY
-285 GQSLNID
+285 GQALNID
-292 NSLWNETNSLTVAVS
+292 NSLWNETSSLSVGVS
-307 IPLDGYLPWS
+307 IPLDSYLPWS
-317 QGAVAINSKKQA
+317 SSAVSINSKKESLE
-329 VDSARLKLEDA
+329 SAKLNLEDA
-340 EKSIRVNTENALRK
+340 ENSIRVNTENALRK

>member
-1 MKQKQILFLV
+1 MKLKQILFLF
-11 ILFLSFSKNV
+11 ILFSVFSWNV
-21 FSAENEKP
+21 FSAENGELSK
-29 QENLTKEEK
+29 EK
-38 ILTLEDCVSLAKEN
+38 ILTLEECISLAKEN
-52 NLSIKVEQN
+52 NLSIKVHKN

-80 IKGEASFLDDF
+80 IKGEAAFQDDF
-91 SKNTESFSVSGSLGL
+91 VNTTESFAISGSLGL

-134 KQIEMSVWKTFYG
+134 KQIEMSVWKTFYD
-147 LIYKTEYLSF
+147 LIYKTEYFSF

-184 DVMTSRVNYEQ
+184 DVMSSRVSYEQ
-195 KKPTVEEA
+195 KKPVLEEA
-203 RIGLV
+203 RIDLT
-208 NDMELFKQIIGV
+208 NNLELFKNIIGV
-220 PFDEE
+220 DFDDE
-225 IKLSGSLDSFL
+225 IKLDGSLDFLL
-236 ELKNVKLPPKEN
+236 ELKDIKLPPKEN
-248 PAPNVQAAQFA
+248 PSPDVQAAKFA
-259 LQIAENNLLADRFSA
+259 VEIAENNLLAQRFSS
-274 YGPVISGSYKY
+274 YSPVITGTYKY
-285 GQSLNID
+285 GQTLNID
-292 NSLWNETNSLTVAVS
+292 NSLWNETSSLSVGVS
-307 IPLDGYLPWS
+307 IPLDSYLPWS
-317 QGAVAINSKKQA
+317 SSAVSINSKKKSLE
-329 VDSARLKLEDA
+329 SAKLNLEDA

>member
-1 MKQKQILFLV
+1 MKLKQILFLF
-11 ILFLSFSKNV
+11 ILFSVFSWNV
-21 FSAENEKP
+21 FSAENDELSK
-29 QENLTKEEK
+29 EK
-38 ILTLEDCVSLAKEN
+38 ILTLEECISLAKEN
-52 NLSIKVEQN
+52 NLSIKVHKN

-80 IKGEASFLDDF
+80 IKGEAAFQDDF
-91 SKNTESFSVSGSLGL
+91 VNKTESFAISGSLGL

-134 KQIEMSVWKTFYG
+134 KQIEMSVWKTFYD
-147 LIYKTEYLSF
+147 LIYKTEYFSF

-184 DVMTSRVNYEQ
+184 DVMSSRVSYEQ
-195 KKPTVEEA
+195 KKPVLEEA
-203 RIGLV
+203 RIDLT
-208 NDMELFKQIIGV
+208 NNLELFKNIIGV
-220 PFDEE
+220 DFDDE
-225 IKLSGSLDSFL
+225 IKLDGSLDFLL
-236 ELKNVKLPPKEN
+236 ELKDIKLPPKEN
-248 PAPNVQAAQFA
+248 PSPDVQTAKFA
-259 LQIAENNLLADRFSA
+259 VEIAENNLLAQRFSS
-274 YGPVISGSYKY
+274 YSPVITGTYKY
-285 GQSLNID
+285 GQALNID
-292 NSLWNETNSLTVAVS
+292 NSLWNETSSLSVGVS
-307 IPLDGYLPWS
+307 IPLDSYLPWS
-317 QGAVAINSKKQA
+317 SSAVSINSKKESLE
-329 VDSARLKLEDA
+329 SAKLNLEDA

>member
-1 MKQKQILFLV
+1 MKLKQILFLF
-11 ILFLSFSKNV
+11 ILFSVFSWNV
-21 FSAENEKP
+21 FSAENDELSK
-29 QENLTKEEK
+29 EK
-38 ILTLEDCVSLAKEN
+38 ILTLEECISLAKEN
-52 NLSIKVEQN
+52 NLSIKVQKN

-80 IKGEASFLDDF
+80 IKGDASFQDDF
-91 SKNTESFSVSGSLGL
+91 VNKTESFAISGSLGL

-134 KQIEMSVWKTFYG
+134 KQIEMSVWKTFYD
-147 LIYKTEYLSF
+147 LIYKTEYFSF

-184 DVMTSRVNYEQ
+184 DVMSSRVSYEQ
-195 KKPTVEEA
+195 KKPVLEEA
-203 RIGLV
+203 RIDLT
-208 NDMELFKQIIGV
+208 NNLELFKNIIGV
-220 PFDEE
+220 DFDDE
-225 IKLSGSLDSFL
+225 IKLDGSLDFLL
-236 ELKNVKLPPKEN
+236 ELKDIKLPPKEN
-248 PAPNVQAAQFA
+248 PSPDVQAAKFA
-259 LQIAENNLLADRFSA
+259 VEIAENNLLAQRFSS
-274 YGPVISGSYKY
+274 YSPVITGTYKY
-285 GQSLNID
+285 GQTLNID
-292 NSLWNETNSLTVAVS
+292 NSLWNETSSLSVGVS
-307 IPLDGYLPWS
+307 IPLDSYLPWS
-317 QGAVAINSKKQA
+317 SSAVSINSKKESLE
-329 VDSARLKLEDA
+329 SAKLNLEDA

>member
-1 MKQKQILFLV
+1 MKLKQILFLF
-11 ILFLSFSKNV
+11 ILFSVFSWNV
-21 FSAENEKP
+21 FSAENGELSK
-29 QENLTKEEK
+29 EK
-38 ILTLEDCVSLAKEN
+38 ILTLEECISLAKEN
-52 NLSIKVEQN
+52 NLSIKVHKN

-80 IKGEASFLDDF
+80 IKGEAAFQDDF
-91 SKNTESFSVSGSLGL
+91 VNKTESFAISGSLGL

-134 KQIEMSVWKTFYG
+134 KQIEMSVWKTFYD
-147 LIYKTEYLSF
+147 LIYKTEYFSF

-184 DVMTSRVNYEQ
+184 DVMSSRVSYEQ
-195 KKPTVEEA
+195 KKPVLEEA
-203 RIGLV
+203 RIDLT
-208 NDMELFKQIIGV
+208 NNLELFKNIIGV
-220 PFDEE
+220 DFDDE
-225 IKLSGSLDSFL
+225 IKLDGSLDFLL
-236 ELKNVKLPPKEN
+236 ELKDIKLPPKEN
-248 PAPNVQAAQFA
+248 PSPDVQAAKFA
-259 LQIAENNLLADRFSA
+259 VEIAENNLLAQRFSS
-274 YGPVISGSYKY
+274 YSPVITGTYKY
-285 GQSLNID
+285 GQALNID
-292 NSLWNETNSLTVAVS
+292 NSLWNETSSLSVGVS
-307 IPLDGYLPWS
+307 IPLDSYLPWS
-317 QGAVAINSKKQA
+317 SSAVSINSKKESLE
-329 VDSARLKLEDA
+329 SAKLNLEDA

-397 DNVLNAEVSL
+397 DNVLNVEVSL

>member
-1 MKQKQILFLV
+1 MKLKQILFLF
-11 ILFLSFSKNV
+11 ILFSVFSWNV
-21 FSAENEKP
+21 FSAENDELSK
-29 QENLTKEEK
+29 EK
-38 ILTLEDCVSLAKEN
+38 ILTLEECISLAKEN
-52 NLSIKVEQN
+52 NLSIKVQKN

-80 IKGEASFLDDF
+80 IKGDATFQDDF
-91 SKNTESFSVSGSLGL
+91 TNKTTESFSISGSLGL

-134 KQIEMSVWKTFYG
+134 KQIEMSVRKTFYD
-147 LIYKTEYLSF
+147 LIYKTEYFSF

-184 DVMTSRVNYEQ
+184 DVMSSRVSYEQ
-195 KKPTVEEA
+195 KKPVLEEA
-203 RIGLV
+203 RIDLT
-208 NDMELFKQIIGV
+208 NNLELFKNIIGV
-220 PFDEE
+220 DFDDE
-225 IKLSGSLDSFL
+225 IKLDGSLDFLL
-236 ELKNVKLPPKEN
+236 ELKDIKLPPKEN
-248 PAPNVQAAQFA
+248 PSPDVQAAKFA
-259 LQIAENNLLADRFSA
+259 VEIAENNLLAQRFSS
-274 YGPVISGSYKY
+274 YSPVITGTYKY
-285 GQSLNID
+285 GQALNID
-292 NSLWNETNSLTVAVS
+292 NSLWNETSSLSVGVS
-307 IPLDGYLPWS
+307 IPLDSYLPWS
-317 QGAVAINSKKQA
+317 SSAVSINSKKESLE
-329 VDSARLKLEDA
+329 SAKLNLEDA

>member
-1 MKQKQILFLV
+1 MKLKQILFLF
-11 ILFLSFSKNV
+11 ILFSVFSWNV
-21 FSAENEKP
+21 FSAENDELSK
-29 QENLTKEEK
+29 EK
-38 ILTLEDCVSLAKEN
+38 ILTLEECISLAKEN
-52 NLSIKVEQN
+52 NLSIKVQKN

-80 IKGEASFLDDF
+80 IKGDAAFQDDF
-91 SKNTESFSVSGSLGL
+91 TNKTESFAISGSLGL

-134 KQIEMSVWKTFYG
+134 KQIEMSVWKTFYD
-147 LIYKTEYLSF
+147 LIYKTEYFSF

-184 DVMTSRVNYEQ
+184 DVMSSRVSYEQ
-195 KKPTVEEA
+195 KKPVLEEA
-203 RIGLV
+203 RIDLT
-208 NDMELFKQIIGV
+208 NNLELFKNIIGV
-220 PFDEE
+220 DFDDE
-225 IKLSGSLDSFL
+225 IKLDGSLDFLL
-236 ELKNVKLPPKEN
+236 ELKDIKLPPKEN
-248 PAPNVQAAQFA
+248 PSPDVQAAKFA
-259 LQIAENNLLADRFSA
+259 VEIAENNLLAQRFSS
-274 YGPVISGSYKY
+274 YSPVITGTYKY
-285 GQSLNID
+285 GQALNID
-292 NSLWNETNSLTVAVS
+292 NSLWNETSSLSVGVS
-307 IPLDGYLPWS
+307 IPLDSYLPWS
-317 QGAVAINSKKQA
+317 SSAVSINSKKESLE
-329 VDSARLKLEDA
+329 SAKLNLEDA

>member
-1 MKQKQILFLV
+1 MKLKQILFLF
-11 ILFLSFSKNV
+11 ILFSVFSWNV
-21 FSAENEKP
+21 FSAENGELSK
-29 QENLTKEEK
+29 EK
-38 ILTLEDCVSLAKEN
+38 ILTLEECISLAKEN
-52 NLSIKVEQN
+52 NLSIKVHKN

-80 IKGEASFLDDF
+80 IKGDAAFQDDF
-91 SKNTESFSVSGSLGL
+91 TNKTTESFSISGSLGL

-134 KQIEMSVWKTFYG
+134 KQIEMSVWKTFYD
-147 LIYKTEYLSF
+147 LIYKTEYFSF

-184 DVMTSRVNYEQ
+184 DVMSSRVSYEQ
-195 KKPTVEEA
+195 KKPVLEEA
-203 RIGLV
+203 RIDLT
-208 NDMELFKQIIGV
+208 NNLELFKNIIGV
-220 PFDEE
+220 DFDDE
-225 IKLSGSLDSFL
+225 IKLDGSLDFLL
-236 ELKNVKLPPKEN
+236 ELKDIKLPPKEN
-248 PAPNVQAAQFA
+248 HSPDVQAAKFA
-259 LQIAENNLLADRFSA
+259 VEIAENNLLAQRFSS
-274 YGPVISGSYKY
+274 YSPVITGTYKY
-285 GQSLNID
+285 GQTLNID
-292 NSLWNETNSLTVAVS
+292 NSLWNETSFLSVGVS
-307 IPLDGYLPWS
+307 IPLDSYLPWS
-317 QGAVAINSKKQA
+317 SSAVSINSKKESLE
-329 VDSARLKLEDA
+329 SAKLNLEDA

>member
-1 MKQKQILFLV
+1 MKLKQILFLF
-11 ILFLSFSKNV
+11 ILFSVFSWNV
-21 FSAENEKP
+21 FSAENGELSK
-29 QENLTKEEK
+29 EK
-38 ILTLEDCVSLAKEN
+38 ILTLEECISLAKEN
-52 NLSIKVEQN
+52 NLSIKVQKN

-80 IKGEASFLDDF
+80 IKGDAAFQDDF
-91 SKNTESFSVSGSLGL
+91 TNKTTESFSISGSLGL

-134 KQIEMSVWKTFYG
+134 KQIEMSVWKTFYD
-147 LIYKTEYLSF
+147 LIYKTEYFSF

-184 DVMTSRVNYEQ
+184 DVMSSRVSYEQ
-195 KKPTVEEA
+195 KKPVLEEA
-203 RIGLV
+203 RIDLT
-208 NDMELFKQIIGV
+208 NNLELFKNIIGV
-220 PFDEE
+220 DFDDE
-225 IKLSGSLDSFL
+225 IKLDGSLDFLL
-236 ELKNVKLPPKEN
+236 ELKDIKLPPKEN
-248 PAPNVQAAQFA
+248 PSPDVQAAKFA
-259 LQIAENNLLADRFSA
+259 VEIAENNLLAQRFSS
-274 YGPVISGSYKY
+274 YSPVITGTYKY
-285 GQSLNID
+285 GQVLNID
-292 NSLWNETNSLTVAVS
+292 NSLWNETSSLSVGVS
-307 IPLDGYLPWS
+307 IPLDSYLPWS
-317 QGAVAINSKKQA
+317 SSAVSINSKKESLE
-329 VDSARLKLEDA
+329 SAKLNLEDA

>member
-1 MKQKQILFLV
+1 MKLKQILFLF
-11 ILFLSFSKNV
+11 ILFSVFSWNV
-21 FSAENEKP
+21 FSAENGELSK
-29 QENLTKEEK
+29 EK
-38 ILTLEDCVSLAKEN
+38 ILTLEECISLAKEN
-52 NLSIKVEQN
+52 NLSIKVHKN

-80 IKGEASFLDDF
+80 IKGEAAFQDDF
-91 SKNTESFSVSGSLGL
+91 TNKTTESFAISGSLGL

-134 KQIEMSVWKTFYG
+134 KQIEMSVWKTFYD
-147 LIYKTEYLSF
+147 LIYKTEYFSF

-184 DVMTSRVNYEQ
+184 DVMSSRVSYEQ
-195 KKPTVEEA
+195 KKPVLEEA
-203 RIGLV
+203 RIDLT
-208 NDMELFKQIIGV
+208 NNLELFKNIIGV
-220 PFDEE
+220 DFDDE
-225 IKLSGSLDSFL
+225 IKLDGSLDFLL
-236 ELKNVKLPPKEN
+236 ELKDIKLPPKEN
-248 PAPNVQAAQFA
+248 PSPDVQAAKFA
-259 LQIAENNLLADRFSA
+259 VEIAENNLLAQRFSS
-274 YGPVISGSYKY
+274 YSPVITGTYKY
-285 GQSLNID
+285 GQTLNID
-292 NSLWNETNSLTVAVS
+292 NSLWNETSSLSVGVS
-307 IPLDGYLPWS
+307 IPLDSYLPWS
-317 QGAVAINSKKQA
+317 SSAVSINSKKESLE
-329 VDSARLKLEDA
+329 SAKLNLEDA

>member
-1 MKQKQILFLV
+1 MKLKQILFLF
-11 ILFLSFSKNV
+11 ILFSVFSWNV
-21 FSAENEKP
+21 FSAENGELSK
-29 QENLTKEEK
+29 EK
-38 ILTLEDCVSLAKEN
+38 ILTLEEGISLAKEN
-52 NLSIKVEQN
+52 NLSIKVHKN

-80 IKGEASFLDDF
+80 IKGDAAFQDDF
-91 SKNTESFSVSGSLGL
+91 TNKTTESFSISGSLGL

-134 KQIEMSVWKTFYG
+134 KQIEMSVWKTFYD
-147 LIYKTEYLSF
+147 LIYKTEYFSF

-184 DVMTSRVNYEQ
+184 DVMSSRVSYEQ
-195 KKPTVEEA
+195 KKPVLEEA
-203 RIGLV
+203 RIDLT
-208 NDMELFKQIIGV
+208 NNLELFKNIIGV
-220 PFDEE
+220 DFDDE
-225 IKLSGSLDSFL
+225 IKLDGSLDFLL
-236 ELKNVKLPPKEN
+236 ELKDIKLPPKEN
-248 PAPNVQAAQFA
+248 PSPDVQAAKFA
-259 LQIAENNLLADRFSA
+259 VEIAENNLLAQRFSS
-274 YGPVISGSYKY
+274 YSPVITGTYKY
-285 GQSLNID
+285 GQTLNID
-292 NSLWNETNSLTVAVS
+292 NSLWNETSSLSVGVS
-307 IPLDGYLPWS
+307 IPLDSYLPWS
-317 QGAVAINSKKQA
+317 SSAVSINSKKESLE
-329 VDSARLKLEDA
+329 SAKLNLEDA

>member
-1 MKQKQILFLV
+1 MKLKQILFLF
-11 ILFLSFSKNV
+11 ILFSVFSWNV
-21 FSAENEKP
+21 FSAENDELSK
-29 QENLTKEEK
+29 EK
-38 ILTLEDCVSLAKEN
+38 ILTLEECISLAKEN
-52 NLSIKVEQN
+52 NLSIKVQKN

-80 IKGEASFLDDF
+80 IKGDAAFQDDF
-91 SKNTESFSVSGSLGL
+91 INKTESFAISGSLGL

-134 KQIEMSVWKTFYG
+134 KQIEMSVWKTFYD
-147 LIYKTEYLSF
+147 LIYKTEYFSF

-184 DVMTSRVNYEQ
+184 DVMSSRVSYEQ
-195 KKPTVEEA
+195 KKPVLEEA
-203 RIGLV
+203 RIDLT
-208 NDMELFKQIIGV
+208 NNLELFKNIIGV
-220 PFDEE
+220 DFDDE
-225 IKLSGSLDSFL
+225 IKLDGSLDFLL
-236 ELKNVKLPPKEN
+236 ELKDIKLPPKEN
-248 PAPNVQAAQFA
+248 PSPDVQAAKFA
-259 LQIAENNLLADRFSA
+259 VEIAENNLLAQRFSS
-274 YGPVISGSYKY
+274 YSPVITGTYKY
-285 GQSLNID
+285 GQTLNID
-292 NSLWNETNSLTVAVS
+292 NSLWNETSSLSVGVS
-307 IPLDGYLPWS
+307 IPLDSYLPWS
-317 QGAVAINSKKQA
+317 SSAVSINSKKESLE
-329 VDSARLKLEDA
+329 SAKLNLEDV